1 MGATGTARSGS
12 GESRVS
18 WDFRHWRDP
27 PTRGRGRRKRSGT
40 CAGPR
45 ATLPPQ
51 SVGASRR
58 QRTAAVGHRPRKC
71 PRSEGRNLS
80 RPVSRIL
87 CDRLRGPAVIPLGRR
102 LPGGSS
108 DLNPEAWD
116 EPPASLFGLA
126 PGGVYLAS
134 AVTGGSGE
142 LLPHRFT
149 LTAAPSCDGSM
160 AVCFLWHCPRLAT
173 GRHYRPPCSMESGLS
188 SRASWMRR
196 RRLPGR
202 LRLHRDS

>member
-126 PGGVYLAS
+126 PGGVYRAS

-149 LTAAPSCDGSM
+149 LTP
-160 AVCFLWHCPRLAT
+160 V
-173 GRHYRPPCSMESGLS
+173 
-188 SRASWMRR
+188 RR
-196 RRLPGR
+196 PGR
-202 LRLHRDS
+202 FVFCGTVPASRRAVIIGHPALWSPDFPPAPLG